1 MNNMKKRT
9 AHPSILFFL
18 LILFLLSGT
27 ISTAFA
33 EAYRN
38 EIVIANREMISSCS
52 YLNQSGG
59 LPYCLTNDTL
69 LYVDENG
76 EYQPNI
82 CNSFDFNADGTLL
95 TIHLP
100 EDLRFYDG
108 TNVTANDW
116 KRSFEFGLE
125 NSSMAGSWAGIT
137 SVEADGYDILIHM
150 DNGYSASIPFQLSSV
165 MMPIVCAE
173 DIDSLPVDDLYWNA
187 RIYGSY
193 YVEELVQGD
202 HVTLKANPYYK
213 TNNPNI
219 KMICTQFSGHRFK
232 IE

>member
-1 MNNMKKRT
+1 MKKRT

-82 CNSFDFNADGTLL
+82 CNSFA
-95 TIHLP
+95 
-100 EDLRFYDG
+100 
-108 TNVTANDW
+108 
-116 KRSFEFGLE
+116 
-125 NSSMAGSWAGIT
+125 
-137 SVEADGYDILIHM
+137 
-150 DNGYSASIPFQLSSV
+150 
-165 MMPIVCAE
+165 
-173 DIDSLPVDDLYWNA
+173 
-187 RIYGSY
+187 
-193 YVEELVQGD
+193 
-202 HVTLKANPYYK
+202 
-213 TNNPNI
+213 
-219 KMICTQFSGHRFK
+219 
-232 IE
+232 

>member
-1 MNNMKKRT
+1 MKKRT
-9 AHPSILFFL
+9 AHPLILFFL

-100 EDLRFYDG
+100 EDLR
-108 TNVTANDW
+108 W
-116 KRSFEFGLE
+116 HKRHSKRLE
-125 NSSMAGSWAGIT
+125 AF
-137 SVEADGYDILIHM
+137 L
-150 DNGYSASIPFQLSSV
+150 
-165 MMPIVCAE
+165 
-173 DIDSLPVDDLYWNA
+173 
-187 RIYGSY
+187 
-193 YVEELVQGD
+193 
-202 HVTLKANPYYK
+202 
-213 TNNPNI
+213 
-219 KMICTQFSGHRFK
+219 
-232 IE
+232 

>member
-1 MNNMKKRT
+1 MKKRT

-173 DIDSLPVDDLYWNA
+173 DIDSLPVDDL
-187 RIYGSY
+187 
-193 YVEELVQGD
+193 
-202 HVTLKANPYYK
+202 
-213 TNNPNI
+213 
-219 KMICTQFSGHRFK
+219 
-232 IE
+232 